1 MYMCVCQSMQIH
13 YVHICILI
21 YIQNASL
28 CKENMWRERHQNANR
43 IMGDFHVLNCVFL
56 KCYNVY
62 KDSLIRKRN
71 DH

>member
-1 MYMCVCQSMQIH
+1 MCVCESMQIH

-43 IMGDFHVLNCVFL
+43 DHGRTSCFKLCLSEVL
-56 KCYNVY
+56 
-62 KDSLIRKRN
+62 
-71 DH
+71 